1 MKSLKIQFILFAG
14 MILLVAMSC
23 TLISGPPPTAEI
35 SAFDILT
42 PESSTEAPN
51 APSSTAQPGAESPEA
66 TQEIS
71 ASPVPQQEAASS
83 GSPVPCEDKDK
94 TCVLDGT
101 FLLKRPIGADW
112 RDDID
117 TASRYG
123 TLRKRIRDTYYGVQF
138 LNSTGTP
145 VYAAAGGDVEV
156 AGDDSQVMY
165 GPRLNMYGNL
175 VIIKHTLPGV
185 SEPVYTLYAHLSEIS
200 VKAEGDVEAGEQ
212 IGLVGMTGSTRG
224 STLYFEVRYGKN
236 TYEAARN
243 PELWLEPQTDET
255 GDPLGALAGRVLD
268 KQGNYVHLR
277 NILIENLRTAAQGKM
292 RQLYLKTY
300 LDQGQLGLDPWKE
313 SFAASYLPE
322 GTYQISFWYH
332 SNLYQREVE
341 VQPGKLTYVTF
352 EVK

>member
-1 MKSLKIQFILFAG
+1 MKSLKTQFMLFAG
-14 MILLVAMSC
+14 MILLVTMSC
-23 TLISGPPPTAEI
+23 SLISGPAPTADT

-42 PESSTEAPN
+42 PGSATEAPN
-51 APSSTAQPGAESPEA
+51 VPSSTTQPSAEAPAA
-66 TQEIS
+66 TQEVS
-71 ASPVPQQEAASS
+71 ASPAPQQQAASS
-83 GSPVPCEDKDK
+83 GALKPCEDKDK
-94 TCVLDGT
+94 TCFLDGS
-101 FLLKRPIGADW
+101 FLLKRPIGAD
-112 RDDID
+112 RKDTID
-117 TASRYG
+117 TSSRYG
-123 TLRKRIRDTYYGVQF
+123 TLRKRVRDTYYGVQF

-145 VYAAAGGDVEV
+145 VYAAAAGDVEV
-156 AGDDSQVMY
+156 AGDDSQVSY

-175 VIIKHTLPGV
+175 VIIKHSLPGV

-200 VKAEGDVEAGEQ
+200 VKAEGDVKAGDQ

-236 TYEAARN
+236 SYEAARN
-243 PELWLEPQTDET
+243 PELWLEPQADET
-255 GDPLGALAGRVLD
+255 GDPMGALAGRVVD

-277 NILIENLRTAAQGKM
+277 NILIENLRTAAQGKI

-300 LDQGQLGLDPWKE
+300 LDNGQLGLDPWKE
-313 SFAASYLPE
+313 SFATSYMPE

-332 SNLYQREVE
+332 SDLYQREVE